1 MHDLHKPYALGPPAK
16 DQPCAHVDDEHSTME
31 RVSCKKLYPRKLVR
45 PGEEEVAEDPGR
57 RDLYRLW
64 LARNCNFLNNFV
76 PSVMLAMLSNMDF
89 QATLTK
95 DAVIEYMTK
104 YMTKSGQ
111 GSLIKVMEHS
121 FSLCVEKARLCQQ
134 GTGSAVLRWFNL
146 QTISEVKSQLECMHL
161 IFGAP
166 RFMSTREFRRLYLKA
181 ETRQPKTT
189 PKLLAETDPEARI
202 VEKSV
207 VEHYVIRSE
216 WKAPL
221 VAAHSKQQP

>member
-1 MHDLHKPYALGPPAK
+1 MVDILDGCSRTSLDVLQAERAEPGSASLQARQARARLRFVAALAEWVNMHDLHKPYALGPPAK

-76 PSVMLAMLSNMDF
+76 PAVMLAMLSSMDF

-104 YMTKSGQ
+104 YMTKSGR
-111 GSLIKVMEHS
+111 GALAKAMEHS
-121 FSLCVEKARLCQQ
+121 FA
-134 GTGSAVLRWFNL
+134 
-146 QTISEVKSQLECMHL
+146 
-161 IFGAP
+161 
-166 RFMSTREFRRLYLKA
+166 
-181 ETRQPKTT
+181 
-189 PKLLAETDPEARI
+189 
-202 VEKSV
+202 
-207 VEHYVIRSE
+207 
-216 WKAPL
+216 
-221 VAAHSKQQP
+221 